1 MRKFENQASHPIRNP
16 RRTDMAD
23 PLDDPLV
30 DDPLDYSSPA
40 IAAAEFELSDAFL
53 RTEKMASLGKL
64 VTGVAHEINN
74 PVNFI
79 YGNLSYADR
88 YMQELLKLVA
98 MYRQALPESSPQTPI
113 EITHQIQQM
122 DLDFVMEDFPKI
134 QSSMQLG
141 ASRIY
146 DIVQALST
154 FSHSDERHTQK
165 LDLHHSIDSTLTILK
180 SRIKGAGDRPE
191 IIIEKKLS
199 PQSEIECYAGRINQ
213 VMINLVSNAIDAI
226 EAQFSIGAPSADWVP
241 RIIIATFVDKALDQ
255 TADHDWMTLKI
266 TDSGCGMSSEV
277 QSQIF
282 NPFFTTKA
290 MNRGTGLGLAICQKI
305 ILHDHQGT
313 FECES
318 LQGGGTT
325 FTLRL
330 PLRQPSVTP

>member
-1 MRKFENQASHPIRNP
+1 
-16 RRTDMAD
+16 MAD
-23 PLDDPLV
+23 PLDHSL
-30 DDPLDYSSPA
+30 DDPEPIGPTRFD
-40 IAAAEFELSDAFL
+40 LSDAFL
-53 RTEKMASLGKL
+53 RTEKMASLGQL

-98 MYRQALPESSPQTPI
+98 MYRQAMPESSPQTPI

-199 PQSEIECYAGRINQ
+199 PLSEIKCYAGRINQ

-226 EAQFSIGAPSADWVP
+226 EAQFTVGAPSADWIP
-241 RIIIATFVDKALDQ
+241 RIIIATFLDKAMDQ
-255 TADHDWMTLKI
+255 AAEQDWITLKI
-266 TDSGCGMSSEV
+266 TDNGCGMSSEV

-318 LQGGGTT
+318 FQGSGTT

-330 PLRQPSVTP
+330 PLRQSRAVIL